1 MKIAVIIARVLLGL
15 VFLVFG
21 LNAFFHFIPQQPM
34 PGDAGTLAM
43 LMFTHGWFT
52 FYGILYVIA
61 GILLLVGIYVPVA
74 LVLLGPIIVNI
85 LLFHLTLA
93 PAGIGPGLVCALL
106 ELFLIYAYWPAFAGI
121 FNRDVARFRTSL
133 P

>member
-1 MKIAVIIARVLLGL
+1 MKIAVIIARILLGL

-21 LNAFFHFIPQQPM
+21 LNMFFHFIPQQPM
-34 PGDAGTLAM
+34 PGDAGTMAG
-43 LMFTHGWFT
+43 LMFVHGWFT

-61 GILLLVGIYVPVA
+61 GLLLLVGRYVPVA

-93 PAGIGPGLVCALL
+93 PHGIGPGLVCALL
-106 ELFLIYAYWPAFAGI
+106 ELFLIYAYWPAFTRI
-121 FNRDVARFRTSL
+121 FHPDVTRL
-133 P
+133 